1 MGTEINN
8 RKTILLSVVIFSTF
22 FAAFVTITIVE
33 TEDREKKE
41 MAGTVSV
48 PQKTQQT
55 TSGQIAGVLEGPTV
69 VNITA
74 LDNSS
79 NQTR

>member
-1 MGTEINN
+1 METEINN

-48 PQKTQQT
+48 PQKTQ
-55 TSGQIAGVLEGPTV
+55 
-69 VNITA
+69 
-74 LDNSS
+74 
-79 NQTR
+79 